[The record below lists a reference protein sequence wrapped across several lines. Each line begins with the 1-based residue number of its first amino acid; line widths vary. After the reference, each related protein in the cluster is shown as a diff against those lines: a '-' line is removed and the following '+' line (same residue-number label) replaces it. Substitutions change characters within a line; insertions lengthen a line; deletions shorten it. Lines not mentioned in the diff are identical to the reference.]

1 MEGGSKAG
9 FPEINDIR
17 SESEFRGITFS
28 KYKLSDVTKA
38 LLKSLA
44 NSRIE
49 PACNWSAELIC
60 AGKFIELWET
70 LLNFMGK
77 YVHLANPRLPTYIH
91 LRYETF
97 KSVMANGYAGNEL
110 RMRNNP
116 KIRSLFAEMVS
127 VLCYSNKLH
136 QYENIKVSKTEEYDI
151 TTMSEKLKAPHV
163 NYLDGVFIKGDPP
176 ELFIA
181 LNEFAFHL
189 SNEVGSSSHFACY
202 WLEWIMEFNAICK
215 NKKVAC
221 RCERRANVPVDDK
234 LQMDPIWIVW
244 QIVNKEA
251 STVAPKEIEKTKHAQ
266 DKKLTAKIVECLFK
280 LYCIRFTLAV
290 KKKRRY
296 LLYFAVS
303 LLTQPYATRQDIIL
317 PDYKDKISNVVQ
329 KIDSVYREIK
339 KNEVSPKMD
348 YLFQGT
354 GKSDLDR
361 TIAKLDILNSINISS
376 GFHSTAIAEEPAAQ
390 EQESRP

>member
-1 MEGGSKAG
+1 
-9 FPEINDIR
+9 
-17 SESEFRGITFS
+17 
-28 KYKLSDVTKA
+28 
-38 LLKSLA
+38 
-44 NSRIE
+44 
-49 PACNWSAELIC
+49 
-60 AGKFIELWET
+60 
-70 LLNFMGK
+70 
-77 YVHLANPRLPTYIH
+77 
-91 LRYETF
+91 
-97 KSVMANGYAGNEL
+97 
-110 RMRNNP
+110 
-116 KIRSLFAEMVS
+116 
-127 VLCYSNKLH
+127 
-136 QYENIKVSKTEEYDI
+136 
-151 TTMSEKLKAPHV
+151 
-163 NYLDGVFIKGDPP
+163 
-176 ELFIA
+176 
-181 LNEFAFHL
+181 
-189 SNEVGSSSHFACY
+189 
-202 WLEWIMEFNAICK
+202 
-215 NKKVAC
+215 
-221 RCERRANVPVDDK
+221 
-234 LQMDPIWIVW
+234 MDPIWIVW

-251 STVAPKEIEKTKHAQ
+251 STVNPKEIEKTNHTQ

-280 LYCIRFTLAV
+280 LYCIRFTTAV

-376 GFHSTAIAEEPAAQ
+376 GFHSTVIAEEPAAQ

>member
-1 MEGGSKAG
+1 
-9 FPEINDIR
+9 
-17 SESEFRGITFS
+17 
-28 KYKLSDVTKA
+28 
-38 LLKSLA
+38 
-44 NSRIE
+44 
-49 PACNWSAELIC
+49 
-60 AGKFIELWET
+60 
-70 LLNFMGK
+70 MGK

-251 STVAPKEIEKTKHAQ
+251 STVNPKEIEKTNHTQ

-280 LYCIRFTLAV
+280 LYCIRFTTAV

-376 GFHSTAIAEEPAAQ
+376 GFHSTVIAEEPAAQ